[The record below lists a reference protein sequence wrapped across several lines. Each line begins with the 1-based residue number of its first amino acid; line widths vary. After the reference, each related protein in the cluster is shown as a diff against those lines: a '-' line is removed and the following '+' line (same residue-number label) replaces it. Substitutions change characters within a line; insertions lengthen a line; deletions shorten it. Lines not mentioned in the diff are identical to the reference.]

1 MKTENEFR
9 SFYRSTLQTSLL
21 ELNKLRRQTRVKN
34 IRITLLYILFL
45 ALLFLIGFVV
55 NRMIYGV
62 CFTENKANVPIILTV
77 IVVILSLFY
86 YFGLIHAN
94 RKKFVSRY
102 KNDIISSI
110 VQFIDESLLYE
121 AENHVPQ
128 REFIASGLFYP
139 KPDRYSGDD
148 CVSGKIDKTKIAFS
162 EIHAQYKTVVSD
174 DDGKS
179 ERWIPLFDGLFFKAD
194 FNKHFKGEY
203 FVLPDRAEKLF
214 GRTGKLFHSSKNR
227 FGELIRL
234 EDPEFEKEFVVYGTD
249 QVEARYILSTSLM
262 RRLLDFKQRTGK
274 KMQVSF
280 VKSSLYIAIPYRKPL
295 FEPRYYSTILS
306 EDKTTEYFLDLEL
319 AIAIVTEL
327 NLNTR
332 IWSKQ

>member
-94 RKKFVSRY
+94 RNKFVSSY

-110 VQFIDESLLYE
+110 VQFIDKSLLYE
-121 AENHVPQ
+121 AENLVPQ
-128 REFIASGLFYP
+128 RDFIASGLFYP

-148 CVSGKIDKTKIAFS
+148 CVSGKIDKTEIAFS
-162 EIHAQYKTVVSD
+162 
-174 DDGKS
+174 
-179 ERWIPLFDGLFFKAD
+179 
-194 FNKHFKGEY
+194 
-203 FVLPDRAEKLF
+203 
-214 GRTGKLFHSSKNR
+214 
-227 FGELIRL
+227 
-234 EDPEFEKEFVVYGTD
+234 
-249 QVEARYILSTSLM
+249 
-262 RRLLDFKQRTGK
+262 
-274 KMQVSF
+274 
-280 VKSSLYIAIPYRKPL
+280 
-295 FEPRYYSTILS
+295 
-306 EDKTTEYFLDLEL
+306 
-319 AIAIVTEL
+319 
-327 NLNTR
+327 
-332 IWSKQ
+332 